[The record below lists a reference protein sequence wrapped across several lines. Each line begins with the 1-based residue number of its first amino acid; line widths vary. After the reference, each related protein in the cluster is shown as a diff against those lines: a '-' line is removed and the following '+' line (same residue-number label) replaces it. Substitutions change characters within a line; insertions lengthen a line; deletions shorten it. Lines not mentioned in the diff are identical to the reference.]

1 VARVITPASACG
13 REKNF
18 RLLFFLETARDV
30 CDEWDDIFIN
40 PSDGISYRESWLEKE
55 MLEII
60 NLSKSFHTSPS
71 SASKK
76 FDSAASMAVSSLNLT
91 IREGEFFSLLG
102 PSGCGKTTL
111 LRMIAGLEQISSGE
125 IRLNSQR
132 IDSLPAQKRPFNM
145 VFQRYALFPHLT
157 VFENVA
163 FGLKLQKMN
172 ANDLKER
179 VDEALSLVNMT
190 SFRDRLPETLS
201 GGQSQRVAIAR
212 ALVNRPQILLLDEP
226 LSALDLKLREHMQ
239 TELKELQ
246 RKLGLTFIYV
256 THDQEEALAL
266 SDRIG
271 VMNQGRL
278 EQVSEPKDL
287 YDEPSTLFT
296 AQFVGPMAAIQ
307 GEFLE
312 VEGNMAT
319 FRFGNVVLKARPKEE
334 DVSHPQNAKRALALI
349 RPERLKLAQTEAA
362 PLHHNQLPG
371 KIVQKIFRGTQ
382 TEVMVRVGDNSL
394 IKAIVTD
401 DELDEQLVPGM
412 EVFVTFDPKDTFLFV
427 GQRP

>member
-1 VARVITPASACG
+1 
-13 REKNF
+13 
-18 RLLFFLETARDV
+18 
-30 CDEWDDIFIN
+30 
-40 PSDGISYRESWLEKE
+40 

-60 NLSKSFHTSPS
+60 NLSKSFHTTSNSGSTKSDLVLP
-71 SASKK
+71 
-76 FDSAASMAVSSLNLT
+76 MAVESLSLT

-111 LRMIAGLEQISSGE
+111 LRMIAGLEQITSGE
-125 IRLNSQR
+125 IRLNGQR
-132 IDSLPAQKRPFNM
+132 IDQLAAQNRPFNM
-145 VFQRYALFPHLT
+145 VFQKYALFPHLT

-163 FGLKLQKMN
+163 FGLKLKKMN
-172 ANDLKER
+172 PAELKER
-179 VDEALSLVNMT
+179 VEESLALVNML

-271 VMNQGRL
+271 VMNNGRL

-287 YDEPSTLFT
+287 YDEPTTLFT
-296 AQFVGPMAAIQ
+296 AQFVGPMSAIH

-312 VEGNMAT
+312 VDGNLAT
-319 FRFGNVVLKARPKEE
+319 FRFGDVVLKARPKGEE
-334 DVSHPQNAKRALALI
+334 MASPQNAKRALALI
-349 RPERLKLAQTEAA
+349 RPERLKLAQTETA
-362 PLHHNQLPG
+362 PLHHNQLTG
-371 KIVQKIFRGTQ
+371 KVTQKIFRGTQ
-382 TEVMVRVGDNSL
+382 TEVIVEIGNDCL
-394 IKAIVTD
+394 IKAIITD
-401 DELDEQLVPGM
+401 DELDDQLTVGT
-412 EVFVTFDPKDTFLFV
+412 EVFVTFDPKDTHLFV
-427 GQRP
+427 GHRP

>member
-1 VARVITPASACG
+1 
-13 REKNF
+13 
-18 RLLFFLETARDV
+18 
-30 CDEWDDIFIN
+30 
-40 PSDGISYRESWLEKE
+40 

-60 NLSKSFHTSPS
+60 NLTKSFVTSS
-71 SASKK
+71 SAGT
-76 FDSAASMAVSSLNLT
+76 ANAVSSLNLT

-111 LRMIAGLEQISSGE
+111 LRMIAGLEQVSSGE
-125 IRLNSQR
+125 IRLNGQR
-132 IDSLPAQKRPFNM
+132 IDSLPAQHRPFNM
-145 VFQRYALFPHLT
+145 VFQKYALFPHLT

-163 FGLKLQKMN
+163 FGLKLKKMN
-172 ANDLKER
+172 AAEVKER
-179 VDEALSLVNMT
+179 VEEALALVNMLN
-190 SFRDRLPETLS
+190 FRDRAPETLS

-287 YDEPSTLFT
+287 YDEPTTLFT
-296 AQFVGPMAAIQ
+296 AQFVGPMAAIE
-307 GEFLE
+307 GEFLAS
-312 VEGNMAT
+312 EGNLAT
-319 FRFGNVVLKARPKEE
+319 FRFGNVVLKARPKSEE
-334 DVSHPQNAKRALALI
+334 VHLPENAKSALALI

-362 PLHHNQLPG
+362 PQHLNQLPG
-371 KIVQKIFRGTQ
+371 KVTQKIFRGTQ
-382 TEVMVRVGDNSL
+382 TEVIVEVGENCL

-401 DELDEQLVPGM
+401 DELDAQLAPGTD
-412 EVFVTFDPKDTFLFV
+412 VFVTFDPKDTFLFV
-427 GQRP
+427 GNRT

>member
-1 VARVITPASACG
+1 
-13 REKNF
+13 
-18 RLLFFLETARDV
+18 
-30 CDEWDDIFIN
+30 
-40 PSDGISYRESWLEKE
+40 

-60 NLSKSFHTSPS
+60 NLTKSFVT
-71 SASKK
+71 
-76 FDSAASMAVSSLNLT
+76 SAAGNSTTALNSAQQNAVSSLNLT

-111 LRMIAGLEQISSGE
+111 LRMIAGLEHATAGE
-125 IRLNSQR
+125 IRLNGQR
-132 IDSLPAQKRPFNM
+132 IDQLSAQHRPFNM
-145 VFQRYALFPHLT
+145 VFQKYALFPHLT

-163 FGLKLQKMN
+163 FGLKLKKMN
-172 ANDLKER
+172 AAEVKER
-179 VDEALSLVNMT
+179 VEEALALVNMT

-287 YDEPSTLFT
+287 YDEPTTLFT
-296 AQFVGPMAAIQ
+296 AQFVGPMATIE
-307 GEFLE
+307 GEFLAT
-312 VEGNMAT
+312 EGNLAT
-319 FRFGNVVLKARPKEE
+319 FRFGDMVLKARAQTE
-334 DVSHPQNAKRALALI
+334 DAHFPHSANSALALI
-349 RPERLKLAQTEAA
+349 RPERLRLVQTEEAQQH
-362 PLHHNQLPG
+362 LNQLPG
-371 KIVQKIFRGTQ
+371 KVTQKIFRGTQ
-382 TEVMVRVGDNSL
+382 TEIVVEVGNGCV

-401 DELDEQLVPGM
+401 DELDAQLVLGT

-427 GQRP
+427 GNRK

>member
-1 VARVITPASACG
+1 
-13 REKNF
+13 
-18 RLLFFLETARDV
+18 
-30 CDEWDDIFIN
+30 
-40 PSDGISYRESWLEKE
+40 
-55 MLEII
+55 
-60 NLSKSFHTSPS
+60 
-71 SASKK
+71 
-76 FDSAASMAVSSLNLT
+76 MAVSSLNLT

-111 LRMIAGLEQISSGE
+111 LRMIAGLETVTSGE
-125 IRLNSQR
+125 IRLNGQR
-132 IDSLPAQKRPFNM
+132 IDLLAAQNRPFNM
-145 VFQRYALFPHLT
+145 VFQKYALFPHLT

-163 FGLKLQKMN
+163 FGLKMKKMN
-172 ANDLKER
+172 PTELKDR
-179 VDEALSLVNMT
+179 VDEALALVNMT
-190 SFRDRLPETLS
+190 SFRDRSPETLS

-271 VMNQGRL
+271 VMNNGRL

-287 YDEPSTLFT
+287 YDEPNTLFT
-296 AQFVGPMAAIQ
+296 AQFVGPMAALH

-312 VEGNMAT
+312 VDGNLAT
-319 FRFGNVVLKARPKEE
+319 FRFGDVVLKARPKGEE
-334 DVSHPQNAKRALALI
+334 VSNPQNAHRALALI
-349 RPERLKLAQTEAA
+349 RPERLRLAQTESA

-371 KIVQKIFRGTQ
+371 KVTQKIFRGTQ
-382 TEVMVRVGDNSL
+382 TEIIVKVGEDCL

-401 DELDEQLVPGM
+401 DELDDQLTVGT
-412 EVFVTFDPKDTFLFV
+412 EVFVTFDPKDTHLFV
-427 GQRP
+427 GHRP

>member
-1 VARVITPASACG
+1 
-13 REKNF
+13 
-18 RLLFFLETARDV
+18 
-30 CDEWDDIFIN
+30 
-40 PSDGISYRESWLEKE
+40 
-55 MLEII
+55 
-60 NLSKSFHTSPS
+60 
-71 SASKK
+71 
-76 FDSAASMAVSSLNLT
+76 MAVSSLNLT

-111 LRMIAGLEQISSGE
+111 LRMIAGLETVTAGE
-125 IRLNSQR
+125 IRLNGQR
-132 IDSLPAQKRPFNM
+132 IDQLAAQNRPFNM
-145 VFQRYALFPHLT
+145 VFQKYALFPHLT

-163 FGLKLQKMN
+163 FGLKMKRMN
-172 ANDLKER
+172 PAELKDR
-179 VDEALSLVNMT
+179 VDEALALVNMT
-190 SFRDRLPETLS
+190 SFRDRSPETLS

-271 VMNQGRL
+271 VMNNGRL

-287 YDEPSTLFT
+287 YDEPNTLFT
-296 AQFVGPMAAIQ
+296 AQFVGPMAALH

-312 VEGNMAT
+312 VHGNLAT
-319 FRFGNVVLKARPKEE
+319 FRFGDVVLKARPKGEE
-334 DVSHPQNAKRALALI
+334 VSNPQNAHRALALI
-349 RPERLKLAQTEAA
+349 RPERLRLAQTESA

-371 KIVQKIFRGTQ
+371 KVTQKIFRGTQ
-382 TEVMVRVGDNSL
+382 TEIIVKVGEDCL

-401 DELDEQLVPGM
+401 DELDDQLTVGT
-412 EVFVTFDPKDTFLFV
+412 EVFVTFDPKDTHLFV
-427 GQRP
+427 GHRP